1 VGNIVDSLFAD
12 YLPRK
17 QQAPVGVADPRQQT
31 MLTNQM
37 LTPVMDKP
45 VTPPNNY
52 SINPPVNPLQSEFTQ
67 PTTQPPVVNS
77 RPIYSNNPPIAPDYG
92 FTEPTQP
99 PAPVENNR
107 PIYSNNPPIAPDYG
121 FTEPTQPTPPT
132 EEAPEFASVGGIGGG
147 VVPTAEE
154 EEETTDSFEE
164 YLSTLTPDDLDNLD
178 LSGVNLD
185 NIDVPSYEEI
195 NAALTG
201 GSVAPTDLEG
211 LSQLYQQQVSL
222 LQNVDT
228 LNEVDIDDRPYWYN
242 TGVSGVLGQPSQY
255 SGDEFRA
262 ATGLPDSFAL
272 YDSGQGL
279 TQENAQRAMSLLSE
293 SASPLE
299 AASQYYGIEL
309 QAANNPNSNYNN
321 ASKYGTSPEK
331 LAEFQSVI
339 EPILQ
344 QVIPYLQVTQGL
356 RYDDALEYAY
366 KNDPMIAALYNQ
378 YGVDLFRQTDD
389 GSTYFFDPISGTES
403 RTVEVKDSTFRDV
416 GLALT
421 LTAGT
426 LMLGPALSGAI
437 ANSAIGS
444 TVGTAGANVL
454 GNALASG
461 LATGFT
467 TGFDGKAMLDSMLQ
481 AGLTAGTIELLK
493 TDGMREILNSFGESI
508 GVPTEFTDV
517 ETFMQETYT
526 ETTPVMGLGDTI
538 ATLVGGN
545 EEVKGTW
552 QSFAEGFDE
561 AGNAIGYITKPFF
574 FDKTLD
580 ALINLIPE
588 SFLETLDPAL
598 LKAGR
603 GIGAVT
609 DVITGQTGGGAG
621 GSARR

>member
-1 VGNIVDSLFAD
+1 LFGD

-37 LTPVMDKP
+37 LTPVMNKP
-45 VTPPNNY
+45 TKPSQKV
-52 SINPPVNPLQSEFTQ
+52 PVFP
-67 PTTQPPVVNS
+67 
-77 RPIYSNNPPIAPDYG
+77 
-92 FTEPTQP
+92 
-99 PAPVENNR
+99 
-107 PIYSNNPPIAPDYG
+107 
-121 FTEPTQPTPPT
+121 
-132 EEAPEFASVGGIGGG
+132 SVGGIGGG
-147 VVPTAEE
+147 TVPTQPPAAPVSDQTLTPVMPKPTQPPAAPVSSNSDIRYSFVPSDGNYDFGNNWSQPEQSPVMSKPTAPSLKAPQELINPVTTTEEKQQYDQLFGANVSGGVVPT

-164 YLSTLTPDDLDNLD
+164 YLSTLTTDDLANLD

-421 LTAGT
+421 LTAAT
-426 LMLGPALSGAI
+426 LMLGPAVGQAI

-461 LATGFT
+461 IVTGLS

-481 AGLTAGTIELLK
+481 AGLTAGTMELLK
-493 TDGMREILNSFGESI
+493 TDGMREF
-508 GVPTEFTDV
+508 
-517 ETFMQETYT
+517 
-526 ETTPVMGLGDTI
+526 
-538 ATLVGGN
+538 
-545 EEVKGTW
+545 
-552 QSFAEGFDE
+552 
-561 AGNAIGYITKPFF
+561 
-574 FDKTLD
+574 
-580 ALINLIPE
+580 
-588 SFLETLDPAL
+588 
-598 LKAGR
+598 
-603 GIGAVT
+603 
-609 DVITGQTGGGAG
+609 
-621 GSARR
+621 